1 MEIVPGQG
9 EVSMGDANRK
19 LMQSFENLKK
29 ALNRLEEALHED
41 QRNSLIV
48 DGTIQRFEF
57 TIEIYW
63 KMLKRLL
70 LSEGIEA
77 KTPRETLKEAYQV
90 GWLQDEQAWLQMLK
104 DRNETSHAYDEEMAR
119 RILQNIVGYY
129 PDMKNT
135 FQQLEQKYRKEHDD
149 NE

>member
-1 MEIVPGQG
+1 MKE
-9 EVSMGDANRK
+9 ENRK
-19 LMQSFENLKK
+19 LRQSFENLKR
-29 ALNRLEEALHED
+29 ALNRLEEALNED
-41 QRNSLIV
+41 QENSLIV

-119 RILQNIVGYY
+119 NILQNIVRYF
-129 PDMKNT
+129 PEMKNT
-135 FQQLEQKYRKEHDD
+135 FHQLEQKYM
-149 NE
+149 NENE

>member
-1 MEIVPGQG
+1 
-9 EVSMGDANRK
+9 MGDANRK

-41 QRNSLIV
+41 QGNSLIV

-70 LSEGIEA
+70 LSEGIDA

-90 GWLQDEQAWLQMLK
+90 GWLQNEQA
-104 DRNETSHAYDEEMAR
+104 
-119 RILQNIVGYY
+119 
-129 PDMKNT
+129 
-135 FQQLEQKYRKEHDD
+135 
-149 NE
+149 

>member
-1 MEIVPGQG
+1 ME
-9 EVSMGDANRK
+9 DANRK
-19 LMQSFENLKK
+19 LRHSFENLKK
-29 ALNRLEEALHED
+29 ALNRLEEALNEN
-41 QRNSLIV
+41 QENSLIV

-77 KTPRETLKEAYQV
+77 KTPRETLKEAYSV
-90 GWLQDEQAWLQMLK
+90 GWLQNEQAWLQMLK

-119 RILQNIVGYY
+119 NILKNIVGYF
-129 PDMKNT
+129 PEMKNT
-135 FQQLEQKYRKEHDD
+135 FNKLEQKYMKEPEV

>member
-1 MEIVPGQG
+1 M
-9 EVSMGDANRK
+9 
-19 LMQSFENLKK
+19 
-29 ALNRLEEALHED
+29 EEALNEN
-41 QRNSLIV
+41 QENSLIV

-70 LSEGIEA
+70 LREGIEA

-90 GWLQDEQAWLQMLK
+90 GWLQNEQAWLQMLK

-119 RILQNIVGYY
+119 RILKNIVSYF
-129 PDMKNT
+129 PEMKTT
-135 FQQLEQKYRKEHDD
+135 FLNLERKYMKEFDK

>member
-1 MEIVPGQG
+1 ME
-9 EVSMGDANRK
+9 EANRK
-19 LMQSFENLKK
+19 LIQSFTNLKK
-29 ALNRLEEALHED
+29 ALDRLEEALNEN
-41 QRNSLIV
+41 QENSLIV

-57 TIEIYW
+57 TIEVYW

-104 DRNETSHAYDEEMAR
+104 DRNETSNAYDEEMAR
-119 RILQNIVGYY
+119 KILENIVRYF
-129 PDMKNT
+129 PTMKTT
-135 FQQLEQKYRKEHDD
+135 FHNLERQYMKEFDK

>member
-1 MEIVPGQG
+1 MED
-9 EVSMGDANRK
+9 ENRK
-19 LMQSFENLKK
+19 LKQSFTNLKK
-29 ALNRLEEALHED
+29 ALSRLEEALHED
-41 QRNSLIV
+41 QENSLIV

-77 KTPRETLKEAYQV
+77 KTPRETLKEAFQV
-90 GWLQDEQAWLQMLK
+90 GWLQNEYAWLQMLK
-104 DRNETSHAYDEEMAR
+104 DRNETSHAYDEKMAR
-119 RILQNIVGYY
+119 KILENIIRYY
-129 PDMKNT
+129 PEMKKT
-135 FQQLEQKYRKEHDD
+135 FQKLEEQYAKESDK

>member
-1 MEIVPGQG
+1 MIDE
-9 EVSMGDANRK
+9 NRK
-19 LMQSFENLKK
+19 LRQSFANLKK
-29 ALNRLEEALHED
+29 ALGRLEEALNED
-41 QRNSLIV
+41 QENSLIV

-77 KTPRETLKEAYQV
+77 KTPRETLKEAYRV
-90 GWLQDEQAWLQMLK
+90 GWLQNEQAWLQMLK
-104 DRNETSHAYDEEMAR
+104 DRNETSHAYDEKMAR
-119 RILQNIVGYY
+119 NILENIVRYF
-129 PDMKNT
+129 PEMKTT
-135 FQQLEQKYRKEHDD
+135 FHDLQRQYMKETDE

>member
-1 MEIVPGQG
+1 ME
-9 EVSMGDANRK
+9 EENRK
-19 LMQSFENLKK
+19 LRQSFTNLKK
-29 ALNRLEEALHED
+29 ALGRLEEALNEN
-41 QRNSLIV
+41 QENSLIV

-90 GWLQDEQAWLQMLK
+90 GWLQNEQAWLQMLK
-104 DRNETSHAYDEEMAR
+104 DRNETSHAYDEDMAR
-119 RILQNIVGYY
+119 NILQNIIRYF
-129 PDMKNT
+129 PEMKTT
-135 FQQLEQKYRKEHDD
+135 FQNLERQYMKELD
-149 NE
+149 NNE

>member
-1 MEIVPGQG
+1 
-9 EVSMGDANRK
+9 MGDANRK

-41 QRNSLIV
+41 QGNSLIV

-70 LSEGIEA
+70 LSEGIDA

-90 GWLQDEQAWLQMLK
+90 GWLQNEQAWLQMLK

-119 RILQNIVGYY
+119 RILQNIIGYY
-129 PDMKNT
+129 PEMKNT

-149 NE
+149 IE